1 MRSRENILSSIR
13 PLLRRNKI
21 LTFMGQVGI
30 IDPEIYAVPGSG
42 SGRVIQDEYQM
53 EMGEIVEFMK
63 FDELEKKISG
73 LIGDYALLKKRNLEL
88 EELLQNKITEL
99 DEANKKMGGLREE
112 RDAVRTKVDSL
123 LDLLQEIKV
132 A

>member
-1 MRSRENILSSIR
+1 MRTQHQL
-13 PLLRRNKI
+13 
-21 LTFMGQVGI
+21 
-30 IDPEIYAVPGSG
+30 
-42 SGRVIQDEYQM
+42 

-73 LIGDYALLKKRNLEL
+73 LIADYALLKKRNREL
-88 EELLQNKITEL
+88 EELLQNKTMEL

>member
-1 MRSRENILSSIR
+1 LRQTGRCRSRTGGILYDGYHDG
-13 PLLRRNKI
+13 K
-21 LTFMGQVGI
+21 
-30 IDPEIYAVPGSG
+30 
-42 SGRVIQDEYQM
+42 
-53 EMGEIVEFMK
+53 GEIVEFLK

-88 EELLQNKITEL
+88 EELLQNKAKEL

-123 LDLLQEIKV
+123 LDLLQEIK
-132 A
+132 AP